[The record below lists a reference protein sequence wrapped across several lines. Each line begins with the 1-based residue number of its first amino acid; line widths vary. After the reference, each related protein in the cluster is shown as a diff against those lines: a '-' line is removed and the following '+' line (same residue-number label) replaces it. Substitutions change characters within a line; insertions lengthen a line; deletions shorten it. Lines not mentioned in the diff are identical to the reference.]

1 MGADSH
7 TQHSYGLAA
16 QQHKTTACPLP
27 PPISQ
32 PVSCASPHSSASLWH
47 KDCTMVVGWTGRAVA
62 QDHFTFSHQSSLP
75 SADTTR
81 WKELAEHHLE
91 DLIGNQCS
99 TESSCLDYP
108 QGNPHTTL
116 TLHPSHNSGI
126 EETPHTSTT
135 FCWAHSDTVE
145 QVATYCTQFMFD
157 AI

>member
-1 MGADSH
+1 MAWLH
-7 TQHSYGLAA
+7 NNTKPQPVP
-16 QQHKTTACPLP
+16 CP

-32 PVSCASPHSSASLWH
+32 PVSCPHSSASLWH
-47 KDCTMVVGWTGRAVA
+47 NHVGLHDGSGVDGKGYCTRPL
-62 QDHFTFSHQSSLP
+62 HLLP
-75 SADTTR
+75 PKLTPLCRHHSGMW

-116 TLHPSHNSGI
+116 TLHPSHNSCI
-126 EETPHTSTT
+126 EKTPHTPTT
-135 FCWAHSDTVE
+135 FCCDHSDTVE
-145 QVATYCTQFMFD
+145 QVATYCTQCMFD